1 MVFYFY
7 GDNSYAIKRQVD
19 AIKERYLEKTK
30 DSTDLLQLDLAE
42 KGLDS
47 LIENIEALPMFVSS
61 RLIIATNISLAKP
74 TEQQLNK
81 IIEATPESTNLV
93 LIDPDVDKRTM
104 VFKRLSK
111 IKQAKEFKQLARP
124 QLIQWVLKEANLAN
138 LSLAENEAQYLI
150 ERGGED
156 QWKLYNDIQKLSSYG
171 GKITKRIIDNLVSPS
186 LDNTAFD
193 LADALVKK
201 DLRRA
206 LNLYQQLLLDGQADP
221 AILGA
226 IIYQYRM
233 ILLSKLAS
241 SELVKAYGASSY
253 AIQKARQINSDI
265 DLEDI
270 RYIYQQIRE
279 ADIATKTGVLNSN
292 EAMKQMFYRLC
303 NRQS

>member
-7 GDNSYAIKRQVD
+7 GNNSYAINRQVD
-19 AIKERYLEKTK
+19 SIKQKYLQTTG
-30 DSTDLLQLDLAE
+30 DSADLLHLDLAE

-47 LIENIEALPMFVSS
+47 LLENIGALPMFVSS

-74 TEQQLNK
+74 TEQQLSK
-81 IIEATPESTNLV
+81 LIEATPESTNLV
-93 LIDPDVDKRTM
+93 LIDPNADKRTV

-124 QLIQWVLKEANLAN
+124 QLIKWVLKEANTTGLAMGD
-138 LSLAENEAQYLI
+138 NEAQYLVD
-150 ERGGED
+150 RGGED
-156 QWKLYNDIQKLSSYG
+156 QWKLHNDIQKLAGYG
-171 GKITKRIIDNLVSPS
+171 GKITKTTIDNLVSPS

-193 LADALVKK
+193 LADALVTK
-201 DLRRA
+201 DLGRV
-206 LNLYQQLLLDGQADP
+206 LNLYEQLLLGGQADP

-233 ILLSKLAS
+233 ILLNKLDS
-241 SELVKAYGASSY
+241 SELVNAYGASAYSL
-253 AIQKARQINSDI
+253 QKARQISSNI

-279 ADIATKTGVLNSN
+279 ADMATKTGVLSSN

>member
-111 IKQAKEFKQLARP
+111 IKQAKEFRQLARP

-156 QWKLYNDIQKLSSYG
+156 QWRLYNDIQKLSSYG